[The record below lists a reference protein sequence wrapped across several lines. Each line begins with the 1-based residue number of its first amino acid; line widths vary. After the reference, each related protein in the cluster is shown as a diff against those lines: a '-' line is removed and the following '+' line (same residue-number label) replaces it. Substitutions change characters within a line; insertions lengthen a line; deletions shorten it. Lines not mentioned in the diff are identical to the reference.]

1 MPINIR
7 PLEVAEFP
15 SYLNGLVA
23 LLQDAVDSGASVGF
37 LPPLA
42 AEEAREYWQE
52 IGVALSSGRVL
63 LLAAEEENGELVGT
77 VQLHLATKANATHRA
92 EVAKLLVPT
101 WAQRRGIGR
110 QLMQAVEELARQQH
124 RTTLVL
130 DTLQG
135 AGSELLYHGLGYV
148 AAGAIPAFARG
159 ADGELHATVVYYK
172 LLTRTGLV

>member
-63 LLAAEEENGELVGT
+63 LLVAEEGGELVGT

-110 QLMQAVEELARQQH
+110 QLMQAVEGLARQQH

-135 AGSELLYHGLGYV
+135 AGSELLYQGLGYV

-172 LLTRTGLV
+172 LLTGTGLV

>member
-7 PLEVAEFP
+7 PLTVATFP
-15 SYLNGLVA
+15 QHLNGLVA

-42 AEEAREYWQE
+42 ADEAREYWRGIE
-52 IGVALSSGRVL
+52 AALPTGHVL
-63 LLAAEEENGELVGT
+63 LLVAEEENGELVGT

-110 QLMQAVEELARQQH
+110 QLMHAVEELARQQH

-135 AGSELLYHGLGYV
+135 AGSELLYQGLGYV
-148 AAGAIPAFARG
+148 AAGAIPAFARVGNG
-159 ADGELHATVVYYK
+159 ALEATVVYYK
-172 LLTRTGLV
+172 LLPERP